1 MTVDDLVLRVA
12 LRSGDLTEGLF
23 PCYLVVVCRVCC
35 GQPGSAG
42 LATHDC
48 MGCVQR
54 AATGLWPGG
63 HSSFET
69 AGQSYVWQSVA
80 VIRRPGN

>member
-1 MTVDDLVLRVA
+1 MMLRVA
-12 LRSGDLTEGLF
+12 LRSGNLTEGLF
-23 PCYLVVVCRVCC
+23 PCCLVAVCRVRC
-35 GQPGSAG
+35 GRPGSAV